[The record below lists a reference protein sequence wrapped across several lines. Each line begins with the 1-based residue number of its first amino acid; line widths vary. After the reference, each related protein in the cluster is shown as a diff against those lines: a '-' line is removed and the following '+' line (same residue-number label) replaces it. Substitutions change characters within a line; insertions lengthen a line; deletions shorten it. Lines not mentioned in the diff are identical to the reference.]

1 MLAGMRMVF
10 GPDDGDAF
18 SEARGALLVRF
29 ERWLKV
35 ERGLGSQEAIETAC
49 DAGLALDWKWSYG
62 DGALGL
68 WRTDDVYEFLLD
80 WCPRKLSVSPAD
92 CVSIP
97 GALAVFTAF
106 LGASRLL
113 APGSSTVETLAEA
126 TDALHSPFV
135 RAMGES
141 SNFGMAKT
149 LFGAAA
155 DSGVDLTDP
164 DQLQGWME
172 EFNAGSEEERR
183 RVLPDRVMSMP
194 KRPALPP
201 VAMPEE
207 SEVAESKSAAPILA
221 MFSSLAEFV
230 GEGRKLTQTGNLTL
244 ADARVLVE
252 RLETGDAMDP
262 QIGDR
267 TFKTKSSAELQRL
280 RMIVSW
286 AKKAGVV
293 RVTRGKVVA
302 TKRGLAVAGDPGGSF
317 DRAVDAL
324 LAVGPVSSQRDHG
337 GWFAW
342 PEVDELLDRFAVH
355 LLAGPYVAQRS
366 LPIDDISSVAAEAVL
381 DAFEFRSL
389 DDEHVERRVA
399 VDVTDMM
406 DALELAGM
414 LRRLDIPEPSDSDLL
429 IGRRRHGGSV
439 ELTPAGAATTRR
451 LLVDAGYEAPI
462 AGEFAAATAT
472 ELLLGTDAGEF
483 GVFWG
488 EIEAWRRRRDP
499 AAAARELASA
509 VRELEDPALRNLALA
524 VLDDMDIE
532 IAAPEVRRLVEDPTA
547 RGFAMCWLVDHGLE
561 DERSL
566 LDPDDASW
574 FVDVLVQRL
583 VTAGPD
589 GLCDTLALA
598 GGHDRQV
605 AAISRMWRSPSTAT
619 DTILAA
625 IGEMHPAKIV
635 AKAARKA
642 RFQRRSWLS
651 AT

>member
-1 MLAGMRMVF
+1 MLATMRMVF

-35 ERGLGSQEAIETAC
+35 EHGLGGPAAIETAC

-62 DGALGL
+62 DGVIGL
-68 WRTDDVYEFLLD
+68 WRTDDVYEFLMD
-80 WCPRKLSVSPAD
+80 WCPRKLSVSAAD

-97 GALAVFTAF
+97 GAVAAFTEF
-106 LGASRLL
+106 LGAERLL
-113 APGSSTVETLAEA
+113 EPGSSPVATLAEA
-126 TDALHSPFV
+126 TDALHAPFV
-135 RAMGES
+135 RAMGDS

-155 DSGVDLTDP
+155 DGGVDLTEP

-172 EFNAGSEEERR
+172 AFNAGSEEQRR
-183 RVLPDRVMSMP
+183 LVLPDHVMPMP
-194 KRPALPP
+194 KRPALSP
-201 VAMPEE
+201 VAMPEDF
-207 SEVAESKSAAPILA
+207 EVAESKAAAPILG

-230 GEGRKLTQTGNLTL
+230 GHGRKLTQTGNLTL

-252 RLETGDAMDP
+252 RLGTGDVMDP
-262 QIGDR
+262 RIGDR
-267 TFKTKSSAELQRL
+267 TFKTKSSAELPVL
-280 RMIVSW
+280 RMIFSW
-286 AKKAGVV
+286 ARKAGVV
-293 RVTRGKVVA
+293 RVARGKVVA
-302 TKRGLAVAGDPGGSF
+302 TKRGLAMAGDPGGCF
-317 DRAVDAL
+317 DGVVDAL
-324 LAVGPVSSQRDHG
+324 LAVGPVSSQRDHD
-337 GWFAW
+337 GWMAW
-342 PEVDELLDRFAVH
+342 PEVDKLLDRFAVH
-355 LLAGPYVAQRS
+355 LLAGPYVTQRP
-366 LPIDDISSVAAEAVL
+366 LPIDDLSGIAAEAVL
-381 DAFEFRSL
+381 GAFEFRSL

-414 LRRLDIPEPSDSDLL
+414 LRRLDMPEPPEDDLL

-439 ELTPAGAATTRR
+439 ELTPAGVVTTRR

-472 ELLLGTDAGEF
+472 ELLLGTDAGDF

-488 EIEAWRRRRDP
+488 EIEAWRRQRDP
-499 AAAARELASA
+499 ETAARELASA
-509 VRELEDPALRNLALA
+509 VRELDDPALRNLALA

-532 IAAPEVRRLVEDPTA
+532 IAGPEVRTLLDDPTA
-547 RGFAMCWLVDHGLE
+547 RGFAMCWLVDHELE

-566 LDPDDASW
+566 FDSDDVSW
-574 FVDVLVQRL
+574 FVDVLVHRL
-583 VTAGPD
+583 ATVGAE

-598 GGHDRQV
+598 GGHDGQV
-605 AAISRMWRSPSTAT
+605 AVIARMWRSPSTAT
-619 DTILAA
+619 DTMLAA
-625 IGEMHPAKIV
+625 IGEMHPSKVV

-642 RFQRRSWLS
+642 RLQRRSWLS
-651 AT
+651 AS